1 MLKGIIFDLDGTLLN
16 TLVDLQNATNYA
28 LDKQNYPRITLEMT
42 RNYVGNGN
50 VKLLERAFKTEKAEI
65 IDKAFIDF
73 KYFYDIHKSDNTI
86 PYDGIMNMIKNIY
99 NLGIKMAIVTNKYQ
113 EAATSL
119 CKPLFGKYI
128 DIIVGKDDNIPAKPD
143 PTMANVALSKLNLK
157 PNECIFVGDSDVDV
171 MTGKNTKVSKVVGV
185 TWGFKDKEVLEAL
198 GVDYLIDKPNQ
209 LINIIKGE
217 INNG

>member
-28 LDKQNYPRITLEMT
+28 LDRQDYPKITLEMT

-86 PYDGIMNMIKNIY
+86 PYDGIMDMIKNIY

-113 EAATSL
+113 KAARGAA
-119 CKPLFGKYI
+119 F
-128 DIIVGKDDNIPAKPD
+128 
-143 PTMANVALSKLNLK
+143 
-157 PNECIFVGDSDVDV
+157 
-171 MTGKNTKVSKVVGV
+171 
-185 TWGFKDKEVLEAL
+185 W
-198 GVDYLIDKPNQ
+198 
-209 LINIIKGE
+209 
-217 INNG
+217 